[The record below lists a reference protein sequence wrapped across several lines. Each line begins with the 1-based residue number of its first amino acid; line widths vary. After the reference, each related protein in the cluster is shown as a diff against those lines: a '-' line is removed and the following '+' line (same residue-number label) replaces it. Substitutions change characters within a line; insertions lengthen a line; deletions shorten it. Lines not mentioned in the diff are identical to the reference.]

1 MSNLV
6 ENSSNVR
13 MDLSYREY
21 PPLSS
26 GGGSEFRITSSPK
39 APKGR
44 NIIASNDQTR
54 PYRKLLKAMR
64 PSAIKSKIRFKSDK
78 KFLLDK

>member
-1 MSNLV
+1 MGNVV
-6 ENSSNVR
+6 ENSSDVR
-13 MDLSYREY
+13 IDLSYREY

-26 GGGSEFRITSSPK
+26 RGGSEYNITFSPK

-44 NIIASNDQTR
+44 NIIASNAQT
-54 PYRKLLKAMR
+54 PPSRKLLL
-64 PSAIKSKIRFKSDK
+64 AIIRSGINCKIRFKSDK